1 MILLKQETVSGSG
14 IIWAIC
20 KSALRSR
27 QITTPAPHHS
37 FFTCRMPF
45 LPPNQ
50 QCQSTEGQKW
60 YQGSTITG
68 SRKFILNGG
77 REMSGNWKTTKQV
90 HKRKKTAVKSEVSI
104 AVGESVVHKNRIP
117 ENSCRHF
124 ATIFENKHANGKATR
139 INVIMLQLSNITS
152 ECSLLAHNTPS
163 KKTHVTLCT
172 S

>member
-1 MILLKQETVSGSG
+1 M
-14 IIWAIC
+14 
-20 KSALRSR
+20 
-27 QITTPAPHHS
+27 PAPHHS
-37 FFTCRMPF
+37 FFTGRMPF

-77 REMSGNWKTTKQV
+77 REMNGNWKTTKQV

-104 AVGESVVHKNRIP
+104 AVGESVVHKNSIP

-139 INVIMLQLSNITS
+139 INVIMLQQLSNITS